1 MQTPH
6 TWDFAFQD
14 FSKAKRWKPFTMC
27 LLAGCSSLPPS
38 HPSPKAWWLFQSIPL
53 QPREVGHGSPS
64 SLPVPACQP
73 DHVPPCPKG
82 QAVLSCSAPAI
93 PAPGQGLFTSFFF
106 FFFFFF
112 ERVPIKAGSPSF
124 PFCHLL
130 WVESSL
136 AGVGNSNNKKQAP
149 NFNAIYLLRQ
159 CGWQTGCQEC
169 AKDLD
174 SS

>member
-1 MQTPH
+1 M
-6 TWDFAFQD
+6 FASRLFL
-14 FSKAKRWKPFTMC
+14 PP
-27 LLAGCSSLPPS
+27 SLPPIPKGLMTLPVNSPPAKGGWTRVPQQPASASVSARPRPSLPKGAGCAQLQRSS
-38 HPSPKAWWLFQSIPL
+38 HPCARARIIYQL
-53 QPREVGHGSPS
+53 
-64 SLPVPACQP
+64 
-73 DHVPPCPKG
+73 
-82 QAVLSCSAPAI
+82 
-93 PAPGQGLFTSFFF
+93 FF